1 MDFEVLVKMAFIFSF
16 ACSLMNECSFVQAC
30 SNEDIREFEAS
41 IDERPP
47 SDGEL
52 EVYDKM
58 RDICSEN
65 EACRRVFSI
74 AIYCDASSYDCSL

>member
-1 MDFEVLVKMAFIFSF
+1 MD
-16 ACSLMNECSFVQAC
+16 ECSFVQAC
-30 SNEDIREFEAS
+30 SNEDITEFVAS

-52 EVYDKM
+52 DDYDEM
-58 RDICSEN
+58 RGICSEN

-74 AIYCDASSYDCSL
+74 ARYCDASTYDCSL